1 MLNNTKHKIQTNDL
15 HEMIDDQFVT
25 RLHVKEKIA
34 ANTPL
39 RNQKEG
45 VKRSHRRH
53 RRYAWNTGVTTAGWR
68 VSTW

>member
-15 HEMIDDQFVT
+15 HEMIDEQFVT
-25 RLHVKEKIA
+25 HMHVEEKTA

-45 VKRSHRRH
+45 VKRSRSRH

>member
-15 HEMIDDQFVT
+15 REMVDEQAAT
-25 RLHVKEKIA
+25 RLSVDESSV

-39 RNQKEG
+39 RHQKEG
-45 VKRSHRRH
+45 AERSRRRH
-53 RRYAWNTGVTTAGWR
+53 RRYAWNTGTTKSGWR

>member
-15 HEMIDDQFVT
+15 REMIDEQAVA
-25 RLHVKEKIA
+25 RLHVEEKTA

-39 RNQKEG
+39 SNQKES